1 MFVGMTFT
9 PTSGN
14 LVQRKIEIQ
23 EAEQQHMNEL
33 DEYGVFHQRAEDEKG
48 ETIVDVWVE
57 EAELEGPR
65 NLCG

>member
-1 MFVGMTFT
+1 
-9 PTSGN
+9 
-14 LVQRKIEIQ
+14 L
-23 EAEQQHMNEL
+23 NEL
-33 DEYGVFHQRAEDEKG
+33 DEYGMFHQRAEDERG